1 MSVFYYYYYEQH
13 LASLRTTSDN
23 DQHLTATFDNILLNW
38 SFRKRTFVLS
48 SIARDSANLS
58 FPSWISS
65 SSSFSPSKI

>member
-38 SFRKRTFVLS
+38 SFRKRTFV
-48 SIARDSANLS
+48 
-58 FPSWISS
+58 
-65 SSSFSPSKI
+65 